1 MSTANWLSMSLAS
14 MGPKFELFLKTAFI
28 GCCDLTNSL
37 GERLKSD
44 QTMSRGYFN
53 LSWPLNFIMN
63 TLAIDFDPRLVKKN
77 EF

>member
-1 MSTANWLSMSLAS
+1 MSTANWLPMSLAGL
-14 MGPKFELFLKTAFI
+14 GPKFELFLKTAFI

-37 GERLKSD
+37 SERLKSG

-63 TLAIDFDPRLVKKN
+63 TLDIDFDLKLVKKK
-77 EF
+77 